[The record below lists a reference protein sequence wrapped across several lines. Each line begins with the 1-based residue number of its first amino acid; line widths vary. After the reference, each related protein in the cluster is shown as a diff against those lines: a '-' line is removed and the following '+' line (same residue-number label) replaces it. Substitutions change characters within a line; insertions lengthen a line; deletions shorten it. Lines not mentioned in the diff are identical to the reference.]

1 MPVKKFKPKTPTL
14 RYRTVAD
21 YSVLTEKGPEKAL
34 LAPLKKS
41 AGRNNQG
48 RITMRRRGGGH
59 KRFYRIIDFRRRKF
73 GVKARVV
80 AIEYDPNRSARIAL
94 LQYVD
99 GEKSYILSP
108 DGLRVGMLVESGPDA
123 EVREGNALPLRNIPL
138 GSTIH
143 NIEMK
148 LGRGGQLVRT
158 AGAGAQLMA
167 KEGIHALVRLPSS
180 EVRKVPLDCLAT
192 IGQVGNLEHENE
204 VWGKAGKSRWMGRRP
219 KVRGVA
225 MNPVDHPL
233 GGGEGKSSGGRHP
246 CTPWGVPTKGYK
258 TRNPRKISNK
268 MIVRRRKGG
277 TRSETQ

>member
-21 YSVLTEKGPEKAL
+21 YSVLTDKKPEKAL
-34 LAPLKKS
+34 LEPLKKS

-94 LQYVD
+94 VQYVD
-99 GEKSYILSP
+99 GEKSYILAP
-108 DGLRVGMLVESGPDA
+108 DGLGVGMTVESGPDA
-123 EVREGNALPLRNIPL
+123 EVREGNALPMRNIPL

-158 AGAGAQLMA
+158 AGGGAQLMA
-167 KEGIHALVRLPSS
+167 KEGTYALVRLPSS

-192 IGQVGNLEHENE
+192 IGQVGNLEHEKE

-258 TRNPRKISNK
+258 TRNPRKTSSK
-268 MIVRRRKGG
+268 LIVRRRKGG
-277 TRSETQ
+277 ARSGTK

>member
-21 YSVLTEKGPEKAL
+21 YSVLTDKAPEKAL
-34 LAPLKKS
+34 LTPLKKS
-41 AGRNNQG
+41 AGRNNRG

-73 GVKARVV
+73 GVKAQVV

-99 GEKSYILSP
+99 GEKAYILAP
-108 DGLRVGMLVESGPDA
+108 DGLRVGMVVESGPDA
-123 EVREGNALPLRNIPL
+123 EIREGNALPLRNIPL

-167 KEGIHALVRLPSS
+167 KEGSHALVRLPSS
-180 EVRKVPLDCLAT
+180 EVRKVPIDCLAT

-277 TRSETQ
+277 ARSETQ

>member
-14 RYRTVAD
+14 RYRTVSD
-21 YSVLTEKGPEKAL
+21 YSVLTDKEPEKSL

-41 AGRNNQG
+41 GGRNNQG

-59 KRFYRIIDFRRRKF
+59 KRFYRIVDFRRRKF
-73 GVKARVV
+73 GVKAEVV

-94 LQYVD
+94 LRYAD
-99 GEKSYILSP
+99 GEKAYILAP
-108 DGLRVGMLVESGPDA
+108 NGLRVGMTVEAGPEV
-123 EVREGNALPLRNIPL
+123 EVRDGNALPLRNIPL

-167 KEGIHALVRLPSS
+167 KEGAHALVRLPST

-268 MIVRRRKGG
+268 LIVRRRKAGA
-277 TRSETQ
+277 RSEGR